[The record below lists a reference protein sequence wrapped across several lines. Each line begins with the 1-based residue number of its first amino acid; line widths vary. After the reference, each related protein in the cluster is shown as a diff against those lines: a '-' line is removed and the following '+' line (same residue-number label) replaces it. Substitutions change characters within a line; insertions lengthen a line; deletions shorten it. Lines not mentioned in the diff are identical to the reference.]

1 MGSPDISPNAGDQNA
16 AVHLGFWVAG
26 DMLDQ
31 SEIPTSGSASM
42 SGKAVFNV
50 AYRHNQANSDY
61 GVTQYSSNATVNGT
75 FNWGSGSYSGQLDFT
90 NFDSGNSLV
99 SNAGFTSF
107 SVSLAGSG
115 ATYAGSLND
124 TNNIKNINY
133 SININISITYLVV
146 I

>member
-1 MGSPDISPNAGDQNA
+1 MVSWETIESKDHALVNAGMPDCNTYSCNNAEYSTWGAWAVGSPDISPNAGDQNA

-31 SEIPTSGSASM
+31 NEIPTSGSASM

-75 FNWGSGSYSGQLDFT
+75 FNWGSGSYSGQ
-90 NFDSGNSLV
+90 NNC
-99 SNAGFTSF
+99 
-107 SVSLAGSG
+107 
-115 ATYAGSLND
+115 LNP
-124 TNNIKNINY
+124 N
-133 SININISITYLVV
+133 
-146 I
+146 